1 MDMCEYIKQDERT
14 CDDKIVITFE
24 NVLKLNA
31 LFRLNLSIY
40 EVTVKVLLEKMSFS
54 RNTGKKF
61 A

>member
-1 MDMCEYIKQDERT
+1 MCEYIKQDEETLEDRGF
-14 CDDKIVITFE
+14 ITFD